1 MKKKIATRN
10 FIFISVLLVIA
21 LVFTIFKMPVAF
33 SDYIF
38 NGFARSY
45 NLGLDFG
52 EGVSATFD
60 VSKTDYYKGNEDS
73 MLADT
78 QKFVQKLVLDEYK
91 DGKVEIVGD
100 QIRITVPGETLSNK
114 VIIGAL
120 EMKASSGEEAETIV
134 NGSHIK
140 SVKYMMN
147 GTSHGVYIQFNKAG
161 KEAFEKLTTSA
172 SEGGKSIYIYLNQ
185 NYDGGRQISGIDSPM
200 TDGVCYITLNSK
212 SDAKTYAKQ
221 LQNSTFGV
229 NLSIDGEAT
238 MVKSGLSVY
247 QKVIVSIGSVMLIAG
262 IILFFCLKYKGL
274 GLVMSLA
281 FMIGCTLEVIILSL
295 FDGFLLN
302 MASLFGMWI
311 SAIVMALFVYNVV
324 ASSQKE
330 FYNGKKLPVSFKA
343 GYKKSILLNVDIMVF
358 GIVASAL
365 LMLIGKGAC
374 FTFGMALII
383 GMAIAGLIGLLLIR
397 GFMLMYL
404 QINPSKGNLINFVKG
419 ENVDEI

>member
-10 FIFISVLLVIA
+10 FIFITVLLVIA

-38 NGFARSY
+38 KGFARSY

-52 EGVSATFD
+52 KGISATFD
-60 VSKTDYYKGNEDS
+60 VSKTSYYKGNENN

-78 QKFVQKLVLDEYK
+78 QKYVQRLVLDEYK

-100 QIRITVPGETLSNK
+100 QIRITVPGDTLSNK

-120 EMKASSGEEAETIV
+120 EMKSSSGEDAKTYV

-147 GTSHGVYIQFNKAG
+147 GTNHGVYIKFNKAG
-161 KEAFEKLTTSA
+161 KKAFEELTTSA
-172 SEGGKSIYIYLNQ
+172 SEGDKSVYIYLNQ
-185 NYDGGRQISGIDSPM
+185 NYEGGRQITGIDTPM
-200 TDGVCYITLNSK
+200 TDGICYISLNSK
-212 SDAKTYAKQ
+212 IEAKTYAKQ

-238 MVKSGLSVY
+238 AVKSGLSVY
-247 QKVIVSIGSVMLIAG
+247 QKVIVSIGSAMLIAG
-262 IILFFCLKYKGL
+262 IVLFFCLKYKGL

-295 FDGFLLN
+295 FNNFLLN
-302 MASLFGMWI
+302 LASLFGMWI
-311 SAIVMALFVYNVV
+311 SAIVMAVLIYNVV
-324 ASSQKE
+324 AKSQIE
-330 FYNGKKLPVSFKA
+330 FFNGKKLPVSFKA
-343 GYKKSILLNVDIMVF
+343 GYRKSVLLNLDIVVF

-374 FTFGMALII
+374 FTFGMALIVGMALASLI
-383 GMAIAGLIGLLLIR
+383 GMLLIR

-404 QINPSKGNLINFVKG
+404 QINSNKGNLINFVKG